1 MKTKRRPNIIASEK
15 IIERCATASM
25 KPVKYVR
32 WALKTQCA
40 APPLAARQIRDFAR
54 YEGAVYENTND

>member
-15 IIERCATASM
+15 IIERCATAAM

-40 APPLAARQIRDFAR
+40 NPPLMARLIRDFAR
-54 YEGAVYENTND
+54 YEGADYEDIND